1 MNKHKFVM
9 QDQIWAGTESSLE
22 AYMASAESVAE
33 RMSAGVYPEDEDDE
47 DDLPDLL
54 QIQNGVGILSIHGP
68 LTNSDSRWNKFFG
81 ITSYGAIREAMM
93 YAANSPEV
101 ESILLDV
108 NSGGGAVNG
117 VDDAAKLISMVDKN
131 VKPVVAYTDGAMCS
145 AAYWLGC
152 SAREVYA
159 SNVAI
164 TGSIGVISTHRE
176 RSKQLK
182 EDGIGV
188 TVMRSGKFKA
198 LANGVE
204 PLTSDAKA
212 QIQGQLDAVYSIFL
226 GHVASARGKS
236 ADAADATMAQG
247 REFIGQQ
254 AIGAGLVDGI
264 ESFDSVMTKMQKRFA
279 ASTGQDN
286 RNFMQGTPMKKQ
298 AMTEQE
304 LAAIAAGVSVQAAT
318 EAESAAVE
326 ASIAAEGDANVEA
339 NAKAVEEGAGEAAA
353 AVENKESALV
363 SYLQSEVKSK
373 DAALLEAQIE
383 SRDVKAKL
391 AGMEATHNGLLEIV
405 KKAVGQLQ
413 IAMGGSALDM
423 SAMDAATV
431 LNEHKRL
438 AADFHKS
445 FKAGGVAAVDA
456 GRSEKNVPQIDPRH
470 KALVG
475 AVRFSK

>member
-1 MNKHKFVM
+1 M
-9 QDQIWAGTESSLE
+9 QDQIWAGTEQSLE
-22 AYMASAESVAE
+22 SYLASAELAAE
-33 RMSAGVYPEDEDDE
+33 RMSAGAFPEDDE
-47 DDLPDLL
+47 EDDDDDGLPALL
-54 QIQNGVGILSIHGP
+54 QIQNGIGVLSIHGT
-68 LTNSDSRWNKFFG
+68 LTNSDSPWNKYFG
-81 ITSYGAIREAMM
+81 ITSYNAIREALM
-93 YAANSPEV
+93 YAAND
-101 ESILLDV
+101 ESIEAILLDIS
-108 NSGGGAVNG
+108 SGGGAVSG

-131 VKPVVAYTDGAMCS
+131 VKPVISFTDGAMCS

-164 TGSIGVISTHRE
+164 TGSIGVISTHME

-318 EAESAAVE
+318 EAESAAV
-326 ASIAAEGDANVEA
+326 DANG
-339 NAKAVEEGAGEAAA
+339 AVEGEGKANEEAPATEEGQAA
-353 AVENKESALV
+353 TATAVDNKESALV
-363 SYLQSEVKSK
+363 AYLQSEVKSK
-373 DAALLEAQIE
+373 DAALMEAQIE

-391 AGMEATHNGLLEIV
+391 AGMEATHSGLLEIV